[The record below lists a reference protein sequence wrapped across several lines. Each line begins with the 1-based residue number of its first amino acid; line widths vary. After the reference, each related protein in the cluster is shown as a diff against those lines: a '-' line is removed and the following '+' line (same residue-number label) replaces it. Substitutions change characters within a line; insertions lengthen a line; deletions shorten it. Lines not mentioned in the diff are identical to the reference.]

1 MKNLF
6 RLLVILPV
14 FFSGCTKMST
24 GNNSVVLAVY
34 TIGTGI
40 NCTAASISGRY
51 VADTALTS
59 SNTVSITVDV
69 KIVGP
74 FWIATN
80 MVNGISFSQIST
92 FTTTGLQTVVLNGSG
107 TPDSIGA
114 SVFTLKAL
122 NGLGD
127 SCTFDLTTVA
137 GIPPVYYQT
146 AFLNGIFD
154 NFSDSAAAS
163 NGSIPGSSGVAG
175 LELTGI
181 DSLASP
187 HTIIDFGIVSTG
199 AIGPGTY
206 SDTSDAKAYFNYVDS
221 LGQTWT
227 ADSVSNSSFTI
238 VVTFAS
244 PTNVQGTFSG
254 MIKNQLGTD
263 SITVTSG
270 MFSVPVQ

>member
-1 MKNLF
+1 LV
-6 RLLVILPV
+6 LLVV

-24 GNNSVVLAVY
+24 NHSVILAVY
-34 TIGTGI
+34 TIGTGA
-40 NCTAASISGRY
+40 NCTAANISGRY

-69 KIVGP
+69 KTAGP

-80 MVNGISFSQIST
+80 TVNGISFSQIST
-92 FTTTGLQTVVLNGSG
+92 FTTTGMQTVVLTGSG
-107 TPDSIGA
+107 TPDSVGG

-127 SCTFDLTTVA
+127 SCTFDVTTVA
-137 GIPPVYYQT
+137 GTPPVYFQT
-146 AFLNGIFD
+146 AFFNGAFA
-154 NFSDSAAAS
+154 NFSDSAVAS
-163 NGSIPGSSGVAG
+163 NGSIPGNSGVAG

-181 DSLASP
+181 DSLVTP
-187 HTIIDFGIVSTG
+187 HTKIDFGIVSVG
-199 AIGPGTY
+199 PVGPGTY
-206 SDTSDAKAYFNYVDS
+206 SDTSAAKAYFNYVDS
-221 LGQTWT
+221 LGQSWT
-227 ADSVSNSSFTI
+227 ADSLSNSSFTV

-244 PTNVQGTFSG
+244 PKNVQGTFSG

-263 SITVTSG
+263 SINVTNG